1 MGTSQS
7 KPNPPPGAPL
17 IPPWA
22 NQDPPPPEPPPE
34 PAPDPTTQPEQ
45 PGPAPPQPP
54 IDLAPPRRF
63 AGFRT
68 ALGHFATS
76 GNRDDARAA
85 LGHWAR
91 TSTGGARANTQRVSR
106 AARTGGAA
114 LAGFARAAAGQPPVA
129 GALDIRSLAGLSVD
143 IAVDRIVDAF
153 CPPGILDEDTA
164 RLAIGEG
171 LTKALAGADTFDPN
185 DIGVNDVRVAT
196 LTFVAELV
204 FVSVAGDGGR
214 ALAAAPSPAAAT
226 QRESDI
232 RSLVHEATDMVG
244 TPILTAAGNVLT
256 PDGMTALVSRVIEAV
271 QTEMETW

>member
-7 KPNPPPGAPL
+7 KPNAPPAAPL

-22 NQDPPPPEPPPE
+22 NQDPPPPEPMPDPATPPAQ
-34 PAPDPTTQPEQ
+34 PAPV
-45 PGPAPPQPP
+45 PPQPP
-54 IDLAPPRRF
+54 IELAPPRRF

-68 ALGHFATS
+68 ALGRFASS
-76 GNRDDARAA
+76 GDRRDARTA

-91 TSTGGARANTQRVSR
+91 TSTGGSRTNAARVSR

-129 GALDIRSLAGLSVD
+129 GALDVRLLAGLSVD
-143 IAVDRIVDAF
+143 VAVDRIVDAF

-164 RLAIGEG
+164 RLAIGEA
-171 LTKALAGADTFDPN
+171 LATALAGADTFDPN
-185 DIGVNDVRVAT
+185 TIDANAVRVAT

-204 FVSVAGDGGR
+204 FVSVAGDGGH
-214 ALAAAPSPAAAT
+214 ALAAAPSPAAAA

-232 RSLVHEATDMVG
+232 RSLVREATDMVG
-244 TPILTAAGNVLT
+244 TPILAAGGNMLT
-256 PDGMTALVSRVIEAV
+256 PDGMAALVSQLIEVV
-271 QTEMETW
+271 QKEMETW

>member
-7 KPNPPPGAPL
+7 KPNAPPSAPL

-22 NQDPPPPEPPPE
+22 NQDPPAPA
-34 PAPDPTTQPEQ
+34 PAPDPATPPAQPV
-45 PGPAPPQPP
+45 PVPARVEP
-54 IDLAPPRRF
+54 APPRRY

-76 GNRDDARAA
+76 GDRHDARTA

-91 TSTGGARANTQRVSR
+91 TSTGGSRASTTRVSR

-114 LAGFARAAAGQPPVA
+114 LAGFARAGAGQSPIG
-129 GALDIRSLAGLSVD
+129 GALDIRSLAGLSIDVA
-143 IAVDRIVDAF
+143 IDRIVDSF
-153 CPPGILDEDTA
+153 CPPGILDEDTT
-164 RLAIGEG
+164 RLAIGEA
-171 LTKALAGADTFDPN
+171 LATSLAGADTFDPSMIDAN
-185 DIGVNDVRVAT
+185 AVRIAT

-214 ALAAAPSPAAAT
+214 ALAAAPSPAAAA

-232 RSLVHEATDMVG
+232 RSLVREVTDDVG
-244 TPILTAAGNVLT
+244 TPILAAAGNVLT
-256 PDGMTALVSRVIEAV
+256 PNSMAALVSQLIEVV
-271 QTEMETW
+271 QKEMETW